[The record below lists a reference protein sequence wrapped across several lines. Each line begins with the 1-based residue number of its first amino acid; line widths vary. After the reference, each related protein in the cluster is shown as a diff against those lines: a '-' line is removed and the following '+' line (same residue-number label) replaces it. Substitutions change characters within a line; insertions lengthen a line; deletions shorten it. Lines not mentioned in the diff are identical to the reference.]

1 MSVEFT
7 LEYLDTLESYQ
18 QILLGVV
25 ASCLLAVLVHYL
37 VWAPMKWVVGRSEIT
52 WDDELLEL
60 ATPLVNYSVFLTGVY
75 FTVLYAVDE
84 TSTIRTVSATLLIIT
99 LMFLVGRFLSKSVS
113 RFLPPAIE
121 TFNERSGTESSGL
134 STALTAVIKIVIWGS
149 AALIIMDT
157 LNIEITAAL
166 ASLTIFSL
174 VIGMAMQESASN
186 LIISAQLLMDKP
198 FEVGDKIQIGTPSTN
213 PLIGVVTE
221 IGFLSTKIK
230 TNTEHLVIIPNKII
244 ASELITNFARGGPS
258 DAPRRVNLRL
268 DFGVGYGEKPSH
280 VKQVLR
286 DVVEECDLILQDPAP
301 KILFTHMMDSS
312 LTFRLNCW
320 VGDYSD
326 EWVARDIIMTNV
338 LNRFDEENIEIP
350 YPHMQ
355 IKYETVDEE
364 KAKAEARAKEK
375 AEAAKE
381 KRQVEAKAKEQA
393 EQARMAE
400 ERKHARG
407 RMDELRVMLDDE
419 ELEDEKRIELS
430 SELLDLEEQLA
441 LSDDD

>member
-1 MSVEFT
+1 MEFT
-7 LEYLDTLESYQ
+7 LEYLDSLENYQ
-18 QILLGVV
+18 QIILGVL
-25 ASCLLAVLVHYL
+25 ASFLLAVVVRYV
-37 VWAPMKWVVGRSEIT
+37 VWAPLQWLVRRSEVK
-52 WDDELLEL
+52 WDDDLLEL
-60 ATPLVNYSVFLTGVY
+60 ATPLVNYSVFLAGLY

-84 TSTIRTVSATLLIIT
+84 TSTTRTVSATLLIII
-99 LMFLVGRFLSKSVS
+99 LMFLVGSFLSKSVS
-113 RFLPPAIE
+113 RFLPPALE
-121 TFNERSGTESSGL
+121 TFNERTGTEASGL
-134 STALTAVIKIVIWGS
+134 TTVLTAIIKIIIWGS

-198 FEVGDKIQIGTPSTN
+198 FEVGDKIQVGAPSTN
-213 PLIGVVTE
+213 PLIGVVTDV
-221 IGFLSTKIK
+221 GFVSTKIK
-230 TNTEHLVIIPNKII
+230 TSNEHLVIIPNKVI
-244 ASELITNFARGGPS
+244 ASELITNFARGGPG

-280 VKQVLR
+280 IKQVLR
-286 DVVEECDLILQDPAP
+286 DVVEECDLILQDPSP

-326 EWVARDIIMTNV
+326 EWIARDIIMTNV

-355 IKYETVDEE
+355 IKYETIDEE
-364 KAKAEARAKEK
+364 KAKAEARANEK

-381 KRQVEAKAKEQA
+381 KRQIEAKAKEEA
-393 EQARMAE
+393 EQEQMTEERNIARARME
-400 ERKHARG
+400 
-407 RMDELRVMLDDE
+407 ELRIMLDDE
-419 ELEDEKRIELS
+419 ELEDEERIELS
-430 SELLDLEEQLA
+430 SELLDFENQLA

>member
-1 MSVEFT
+1 
-7 LEYLDTLESYQ
+7 
-18 QILLGVV
+18 
-25 ASCLLAVLVHYL
+25 
-37 VWAPMKWVVGRSEIT
+37 
-52 WDDELLEL
+52 
-60 ATPLVNYSVFLTGVY
+60 
-75 FTVLYAVDE
+75 
-84 TSTIRTVSATLLIIT
+84 
-99 LMFLVGRFLSKSVS
+99 
-113 RFLPPAIE
+113 
-121 TFNERSGTESSGL
+121 
-134 STALTAVIKIVIWGS
+134 
-149 AALIIMDT
+149 MDT

-198 FEVGDKIQIGTPSTN
+198 FAVGDKIQVGAPSTN
-213 PLIGVVTE
+213 PLIGVVTDV
-221 IGFLSTKIK
+221 GFVSTKIK
-230 TNTEHLVIIPNKII
+230 TSTEHLVIIPNKVI

-268 DFGVGYGEKPSH
+268 DFGVSYGEKPSH

-286 DVVEECDLILQDPAP
+286 DVVEECDLILQEPSP

-320 VGDYSD
+320 VSDYSD
-326 EWVARDIIMTNV
+326 EWIARDIIMTNV

-355 IKYETVDEE
+355 IKYESVDEE
-364 KAKAEARAKEK
+364 KAKAEAREREKAEAVKEKRQIEAKVKEK
-375 AEAAKE
+375 AE
-381 KRQVEAKAKEQA
+381 QEQ
-393 EQARMAE
+393 MTE
-400 ERKHARG
+400 ERNIARA

-419 ELEDEKRIELS
+419 ELEDEERIKLS
-430 SELLDLEEQLA
+430 SELLDFENQLA

>member
-1 MSVEFT
+1 MEFT
-7 LEYLDTLESYQ
+7 LEYLDSLENYQ
-18 QILLGVV
+18 QIILGVL
-25 ASCLLAVLVHYL
+25 ASCLLAVLVRYV
-37 VWAPMKWVVGRSEIT
+37 VWAPLKWVVGRSEAK
-52 WDDELLEL
+52 WDDDLLEL
-60 ATPLVNYSVFLTGVY
+60 ATPLVNYSVFLAGLY

-84 TSTIRTVSATLLIIT
+84 TSTTRMVSATLLIII
-99 LMFLVGRFLSKSVS
+99 LMFLVGSFLSKSVS
-113 RFLPPAIE
+113 RFLPPALE
-121 TFNERSGTESSGL
+121 SFNERTGTEASGL
-134 STALTAVIKIVIWGS
+134 TTVLTAIIKIIIWGS
-149 AALIIMDT
+149 AALIILDT

-198 FEVGDKIQIGTPSTN
+198 FEVGDKIQIGAPSTN
-213 PLIGVVTE
+213 PLIGVVTDV
-221 IGFLSTKIK
+221 GFVSTKIK
-230 TNTEHLVIIPNKII
+230 TSNEHLVIIPNKVI
-244 ASELITNFARGGPS
+244 ASELITNFARGGPG
-258 DAPRRVNLRL
+258 DTPRRVNLRL

-280 VKQVLR
+280 IKQVLR
-286 DVVEECDLILQDPAP
+286 DVVEECDLILQDPSP

-326 EWVARDIIMTNV
+326 EWIARDIIMTNV

-355 IKYETVDEE
+355 IKYETIDEE
-364 KAKAEARAKEK
+364 KAKAEARANEK

-381 KRQVEAKAKEQA
+381 KRQIEAKAKEEA
-393 EQARMAE
+393 EQEQMTEERNIARARME
-400 ERKHARG
+400 
-407 RMDELRVMLDDE
+407 ELRVMLDDE

-430 SELLDLEEQLA
+430 SELLDFENQLA

>member
-7 LEYLDTLESYQ
+7 LEYLDTLKSYQ
-18 QILLGVV
+18 QILLGIV
-25 ASCLLAVLVHYL
+25 ASCLLAVLVRYL
-37 VWAPMKWVVGRSEIT
+37 VWTPMKWVVGRSET
-52 WDDELLEL
+52 AWDDDLLEL
-60 ATPLVNYSVFLTGVY
+60 AAPLVNYSVFLAGVY

-84 TSTIRTVSATLLIIT
+84 TSTIRAVSATLLIII
-99 LMFLVGRFLSKSVS
+99 LMFLIARFLSKSVS

-121 TFNERSGTESSGL
+121 TFNERAGAESAGL
-134 STALTAVIKIVIWGS
+134 STAITVVIKIVIWGS

-186 LIISAQLLMDKP
+186 LIISAQLLMDRP
-198 FEVGDKIQIGTPSTN
+198 FEIGDKIQLGAPSAN

-221 IGFLSTKIK
+221 IGFVSTKIK
-230 TNTEHLVIIPNKII
+230 TSTEHLVIIPNKVI
-244 ASELITNFARGGPS
+244 ASDLITNFARGGPG
-258 DAPRRVNLRL
+258 DTPRRVNLRL

-286 DVVEECDLILQDPAP
+286 DVVEECDLVLQDPTP

-355 IKYETVDEE
+355 IKYETIDEE
-364 KAKAEARAKEK
+364 KAKAETRAKAK
-375 AEAAKE
+375 AEAVKE

-400 ERKHARG
+400 ERKRARAS
-407 RMDELRVMLDDE
+407 MDELRVMLDDE
-419 ELEDEKRIELS
+419 ELEDEKRVELS
-430 SELLDLEEQLA
+430 SELLALEDQLA

>member
-1 MSVEFT
+1 MNVEFT
-7 LEYLDTLESYQ
+7 LEYLDSLDNYQ

-25 ASCLLAVLVHYL
+25 ASCLLAVLVRYL
-37 VWAPMKWVVGRSEIT
+37 LWAPMKWLVGRSET
-52 WDDELLEL
+52 DWDDDLLEL
-60 ATPLVNYSVFLTGVY
+60 ASPLVNYSVFLAGVY

-84 TSTIRTVSATLLIIT
+84 TSTIRAVSATLLIII
-99 LMFLVGRFLSKSVS
+99 LMFLIGRFLSKSVS

-121 TFNERSGTESSGL
+121 TFNERAGAESAGL
-134 STALTAVIKIVIWGS
+134 STAITVVIKIVIWGS

-198 FEVGDKIQIGTPSTN
+198 FEVGDKIQLGAPTAN

-221 IGFLSTKIK
+221 IGFVSTKIK
-230 TNTEHLVIIPNKII
+230 TNTEHLVIIPNKVI
-244 ASELITNFARGGPS
+244 ASELITNFARGGPG
-258 DAPRRVNLRL
+258 DTPRRVNLRL
-268 DFGVGYGEKPSH
+268 DVGVGYGEKPSH

-286 DVVEECDLILQDPAP
+286 DVVEECDLVLQDPAP

-355 IKYETVDEE
+355 IKYETIDEE
-364 KAKAEARAKEK
+364 KAKAEARAKAK
-375 AEAAKE
+375 SEAAKE

-400 ERKHARG
+400 ERKRARAS
-407 RMDELRVMLDDE
+407 MDELRVMLDDE

-430 SELLDLEEQLA
+430 SELLALEDQLA